1 MPVSLSL
8 GLVSSCAPDALCVQ
22 ADSQFLSIPVLSPW
36 GFASVPPEHS
46 QAAVLSCGLSD
57 FSIGSPQQPAP
68 GLLPGEVLL
77 SSGGGACIRLCQ
89 NGDVIINGHTFPLPP
104 KEDA

>member
-8 GLVSSCAPDALCVQ
+8 GLVSSGVPNALCVQ
-22 ADSQFLSIPVLSPW
+22 ADSQFLSIPLLSPW
-36 GFASVPPEHS
+36 GVFSLPPEHS
-46 QAAVLSCGLSD
+46 QTAVLSSELFD
-57 FSIGSPQQPAP
+57 FAIGSPQQNP

-77 SSGGGACIRLCQ
+77 SSSGGACIRLCQ
-89 NGDVIINGHTFPLPP
+89 NGDVLINGQTFPLPP

>member
-8 GLVSSCAPDALCVQ
+8 GLVSGCAPDALSVQ
-22 ADSQFLSIPVLSPW
+22 ADSQFLSLPVLSPW
-36 GFASVPPEHS
+36 GFACVPPEHA

-57 FSIGSPQQPAP
+57 FLIGSPQPP
-68 GLLPGEVLL
+68 VPSLLPGEVLL
-77 SSGGGACIRLCQ
+77 SSSGGACIRLCQ
-89 NGDVIINGHTFPLPP
+89 NGEVVINGQTFPLPP